1 MHYLLDT
8 NICIY
13 LIKKRPKQ
21 VLQQFARHS
30 PKDVAIS
37 SVTLFELE
45 HGAQKSRLQDRA
57 ANALKKFLLPLT
69 VVDFD
74 KEAASKAASLRA
86 HLTKKGTPIGG
97 YDLLIAGVALA
108 RGMCLVTSNIGEFEK
123 IEELQVESWVS
134 SQEELRH

>member
-13 LIKKRPKQ
+13 LIKQRPKQ
-21 VLQQFARHS
+21 VLQQFEKHS

-45 HGAQKSRLQDRA
+45 CGAEKSGSKDRSTK
-57 ANALKKFLLPLT
+57 ALNKFLLPLT
-69 VVDFD
+69 IVDFD
-74 KEAASKAASLRA
+74 REAALKAASVRA
-86 HLTKKGTPIGG
+86 RLEKKGIPIGA

-108 RGMCLVTSNIGEFEK
+108 RGMCLVTNNVREFQR
-123 IEELQVESWVS
+123 IEELQIENWA
-134 SQEELRH
+134 E

>member
-13 LIKKRPKQ
+13 LIKQRPKQ
-21 VLQQFARHS
+21 VLQEFEKHS

-37 SVTLFELE
+37 SVTKFELE
-45 HGAQKSRLQDRA
+45 YGAEKSSSKDRSTK
-57 ANALKKFLLPLT
+57 ALNKFLLPLT

-74 KEAASKAASLRA
+74 REAALKAAPVRA
-86 HLTKKGTPIGG
+86 RLEKKGIPIGA

-108 RGMCLVTSNIGEFEK
+108 RGMCLVTNNVREFQR
-123 IEELQVESWVS
+123 IEELQIENWA
-134 SQEELRH
+134 E

>member
-21 VLQQFARHS
+21 VLEQFEKHP

-37 SVTLFELE
+37 SVTLFELAY
-45 HGAQKSRLQDRA
+45 GAEKSRLKERSTK
-57 ANALKKFLLPLT
+57 ALQKFLLPLT

-74 KEAASKAASLRA
+74 KEAASKAAALRA
-86 HLTKKGTPIGG
+86 QLEKKGTPIGA
-97 YDLLIAGVALA
+97 YDLFIAGMALA
-108 RGMCLVTSNIGEFEK
+108 RGMCLVTNNVKEFQR
-123 IEELQVESWVS
+123 IEELQVENWV
-134 SQEELRH
+134 E

>member
-13 LIKKRPKQ
+13 LIKQRPKQ
-21 VLQQFARHS
+21 VLQEFEKHS

-37 SVTLFELE
+37 SITKFELE
-45 HGAQKSRLQDRA
+45 YGAEKSGAKDRSSK
-57 ANALKKFLLPLT
+57 ALKKFLLPLT

-74 KEAASKAASLRA
+74 KEAALKAASVRA
-86 HLTKKGTPIGG
+86 RLEKKGTPIGA

-108 RGMCLVTSNIGEFEK
+108 RCMCLVTNNVREFQR
-123 IEELQVESWVS
+123 IEELQIENWVE
-134 SQEELRH
+134 